1 MLTPMELKSKQAQP
15 RKRRYDKEE
24 MDQFLELVYENY
36 QELYEKNSELKKK
49 IKTLSEGIQYY
60 RSIENTLQQA
70 LVLAEKTSN
79 ETKDAAILKA
89 EIIEKEA
96 NAKARQIVGAAE
108 KEYNDIKSQCVH
120 LVQQFNQYKLQLK
133 QAASAQ
139 IELIESATFDIYSPE
154 LNAIYQEEAPVEGI
168 DMDVAEQATSVI
180 KTDTIVKNPVSDTEE
195 EKKSALEEDNEFKQE
210 AASAMEDN
218 VSSVQKKQA
227 EKDVDNILPMDEL
240 YPNIE
245 ETSVQQPADAVV
257 LEPIKAVVKE
267 PLEAPIQEV
276 KTAEPIQAKTEKA
289 ETQTLDSLLNDL
301 NIGNKKKDEEDPF
314 EFLGSIDDF

>member
-154 LNAIYQEEAPVEGI
+154 LNTIYQEEALVEGI

-210 AASAMEDN
+210 VASAMEDN

>member
-1 MLTPMELKSKQAQP
+1 MELKSKQAQP